1 MVNDLTTTTVASATV
16 VPVNWSMI
24 SYMDSGAA
32 SYSEDDIDKCRDI
45 LTCHAQALEQV
56 KDRTSALELVKSTV
70 IRLNKLNEAAGQE
83 LIEVDQREEICGF
96 IIKAGA

>member
-1 MVNDLTTTTVASATV
+1 
-16 VPVNWSMI
+16 
-24 SYMDSGAA
+24 MDSGAA

-45 LTCHAQALEQV
+45 LTSHDQALEHV

-96 IIKAGA
+96 IIKAGAILGFNSEGEDVTKEWREW